1 MAAIEYGSYYWC
13 VILNGKEPNVPG
25 ESVFL
30 HADELA
36 MDPTGGLI
44 FKSAGRRPAGAEP
57 KQKND
62 QNGDQDSSK
71 GDKKAKD
78 DDKNSKEGGDKQGTM
93 IYMAFAPGCWKMV
106 YAAKLQ
112 DGAPALVEHWNAV
125 NGNAGISS
133 LVPANSGAIGYP
145 KLTMEKCIAD
155 RQITKSVRNA
165 PLPTSVDVICPRS
178 I

>member
-36 MDPTGGLI
+36 MDPAGALI

-57 KQKND
+57 KQ
-62 QNGDQDSSK
+62 QNGK
-71 GDKKAKD
+71 NGDKDSTKGERNERD
-78 DDKNSKEGGDKQGTM
+78 DGKNSKDDGDGKEASM
-93 IYMAFAPGCWKMV
+93 IYMAFAAGSWRTV

-112 DGAPALVEHWNAV
+112 DGAPALVDHWNAV
-125 NGNAGISS
+125 NGNPGLSG
-133 LVPANSGAIGYP
+133 LVPANAGAVG
-145 KLTMEKCIAD
+145 
-155 RQITKSVRNA
+155 
-165 PLPTSVDVICPRS
+165 LPTGEQTPAR
-178 I
+178 